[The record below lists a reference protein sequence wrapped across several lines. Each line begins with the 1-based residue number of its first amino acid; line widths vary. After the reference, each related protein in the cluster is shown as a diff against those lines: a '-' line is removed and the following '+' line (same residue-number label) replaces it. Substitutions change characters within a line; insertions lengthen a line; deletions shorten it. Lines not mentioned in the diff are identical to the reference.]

1 MLSMVIAR
9 ETIVTATTQTVR
21 EIALEQPAL
30 VVDGKVKLYGACRMS
45 MNSRV
50 SLPEGT
56 AP

>member
-50 SLPEGT
+50 SVPEGT